1 MQKRNGGERARVTGR
16 WDGSGGS
23 ILFCTSMKPVIR
35 VSGWTRWIVPR
46 LRGTLVSRWTRC
58 WTTRGQRDF
67 GRHWRPRRE
76 DKSFGNSMLRCKVRV
91 FAPSIFVLKR
101 DPESREIRMKIKKA
115 HLRDN
120 ARKKGPFLWAW
131 DVVSPRYL
139 LIQVQ
144 TSVISITMQAACC
157 CRRRRKPS
165 CHLERR
171 YLWRARMSGI
181 KHADMPRACLRQA
194 FSRDWLEPTNA

>member
-101 DPESREIRMKIKKA
+101 ESREIRMKIRQIKKA
-115 HLRDN
+115 RLSFGHEM
-120 ARKKGPFLWAW
+120 
-131 DVVSPRYL
+131 SYL
-139 LIQVQ
+139 L
-144 TSVISITMQAACC
+144 VIYRSKCKRTLFRSRCKPYPVRREKKAS
-157 CRRRRKPS
+157 CR
-165 CHLERR
+165 LERGRR
-171 YLWRARMSGI
+171 YLCRARTSGI
-181 KHADMPRACLRQA
+181 
-194 FSRDWLEPTNA
+194 